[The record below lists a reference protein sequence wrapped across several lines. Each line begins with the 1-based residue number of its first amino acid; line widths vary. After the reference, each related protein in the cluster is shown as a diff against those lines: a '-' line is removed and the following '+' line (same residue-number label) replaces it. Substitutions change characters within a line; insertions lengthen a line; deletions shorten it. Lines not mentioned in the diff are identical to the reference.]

1 VRPVIIEDGAFV
13 GSRCVV
19 FYGVRVGR
27 EAVLGAN
34 VVLTKT
40 NPTIDVHRRRAETS
54 AEAVLRNR
62 RWLRAVYRLHR
73 RSHGGSR
80 CYSVD

>member
-1 VRPVIIEDGAFV
+1 VIIEDGAFV

-19 FYGVRVGR
+19 FHGVRVGR

-40 NPTIDVHRRRAETS
+40 NPTIVVHRLRAETS
-54 AEAVLRNR
+54 AEALAGQQSLTVRGISLASPFA
-62 RWLRAVYRLHR
+62 WRLM
-73 RSHGGSR
+73 
-80 CYSVD
+80 CF